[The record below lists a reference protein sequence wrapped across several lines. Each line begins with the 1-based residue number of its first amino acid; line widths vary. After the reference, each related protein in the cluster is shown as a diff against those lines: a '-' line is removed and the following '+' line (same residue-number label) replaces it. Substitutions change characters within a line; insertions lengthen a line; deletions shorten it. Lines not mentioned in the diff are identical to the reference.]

1 MLQKT
6 RSKKGFT
13 LAELLIV
20 VAIIAV
26 LTAIAVPLFVGALNN
41 ADTNAKEASKR
52 AVRAE
57 AVNEILLNEKKD
69 AEADAAYDYMYV
81 GGKSTGGAATHW
93 HVKAIVA
100 ANGAIEKI
108 DILPQA
114 ACADEKFTE
123 SCEKGEGNKYTIQL
137 IVSLPDVSH
146 TGT

>member
-69 AEADAAYDYMYV
+69 AEADAYDYMYV

-93 HVKAIVA
+93 HVQAKVSL
-100 ANGAIEKI
+100 NGAIEKI
-108 DILPQA
+108 NILPQA
-114 ACADEKFTE
+114 ACAEETFVEK
-123 SCEKGEGNKYTIQL
+123 CEKGDDNKYTIQL
-137 IVSLPDVSH
+137 IVSLPDVGH
-146 TGT
+146 TIS